1 MDLLSANAIFDK
13 RVHLMPFSRLRL
25 TSIAILIVLGFF
37 QIPVAPDTLEFDPAW
52 NTILKWLFMFAPLI
66 PLAVVLIKSLTARP
80 WPPLFV
86 FGMASLTAIFGLLM
100 SVLHIIFGSSLAFM
114 HTLSLTIAIV
124 AFLSV
129 LNTGSISGLWSKLII
144 IPVVVAVWSISTIAV
159 IAFQANKISGGD
171 PFCLAAHKTNGEITN
186 FAQLRG
192 LSFYA
197 PLRGKNALQWDFHGL
212 LIVETD
218 EGPVVYNWSPR
229 WARFDVIAQP
239 ALYLVD
245 PLAACV
251 PKAD

>member
-1 MDLLSANAIFDK
+1 VVVYVCTTYSTCGRFD
-13 RVHLMPFSRLRL
+13 
-25 TSIAILIVLGFF
+25 
-37 QIPVAPDTLEFDPAW
+37 QITDREAVAT
-52 NTILKWLFMFAPLI
+52 
-66 PLAVVLIKSLTARP
+66 AVCLWHGQSHRYFWTTYECVAHHF
-80 WPPLFV
+80 WFV
-86 FGMASLTAIFGLLM
+86 SCFYN
-100 SVLHIIFGSSLAFM
+100 
-114 HTLSLTIAIV
+114 TLSLTIAIV

-212 LIVETD
+212 LIVGAD
-218 EGPVVYNWSPR
+218 EGPAVYNWSPR

-239 ALYLVD
+239 ALFLVD
-245 PLAACV
+245 PLTACV